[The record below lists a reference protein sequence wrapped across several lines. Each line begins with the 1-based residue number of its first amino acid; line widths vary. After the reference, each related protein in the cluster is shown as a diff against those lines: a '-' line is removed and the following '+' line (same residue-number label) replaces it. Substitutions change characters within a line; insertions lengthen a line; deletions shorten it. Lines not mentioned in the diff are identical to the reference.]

1 MNAFEFWL
9 APAGRVLVLMVQGW
23 RPAFYDDARY
33 AGWRVP
39 MERPL

>member
-1 MNAFEFWL
+1 MNGFDFWL
-9 APAGRVLVLMVQGW
+9 APWSEVPRLLREGW
-23 RPAFYDDARY
+23 RMSPYVDLRY